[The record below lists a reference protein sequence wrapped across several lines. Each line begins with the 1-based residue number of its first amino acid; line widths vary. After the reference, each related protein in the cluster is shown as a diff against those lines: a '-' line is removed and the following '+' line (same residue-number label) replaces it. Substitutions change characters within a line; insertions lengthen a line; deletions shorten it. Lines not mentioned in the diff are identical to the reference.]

1 MYCNIEQSFLGKKLD
16 KMFTEQNRNLISNLI
31 ENEEFKKWFG
41 EGRKDSEGN
50 PVIDD
55 SLSFTNSK
63 GEKKTIFDFPPV
75 HLRSKGEVFQLL
87 KVSPGV
93 QLYNSE
99 LFVNNTEKNSSGEY
113 SAKSLVRLMN
123 VLNWY
128 YPGIVSVDIYQR
140 KGLSSFSKDQGI
152 PLPIIKINEVS
163 LNKPPLLFSIYDANK
178 VNQNSDQFNQLRS
191 VDELVAIQNAIDEFR
206 LYGVTEA
213 EVQQVAIKPS
223 VSDDTYEKLEAFFKK
238 LNPDAKVEV
247 KNLSTAGAAYIRD
260 FLIQLDTNAKYQAM
274 PEEVSH
280 FFFEMLPLNSSLR
293 KDMMD
298 NITSFLIYRTT
309 LASYKNNPEY
319 QNSNGTPNY
328 DKIKREASAK
338 LIGEYVYAL
347 SEGDFTRINTLLSTN
362 DSFIKRWWDKL
373 VKWLSEKFKIKRS
386 ERFQAYIDSAD
397 AILNQNVEWLS
408 KEAIFE
414 NSKNDVFFDLTDR
427 NKVDIEM
434 AKHILENVA
443 EHGKIEDLQNVIN
456 KFRQEL
462 GKNLIKITGQEGFE
476 ALNYELSKDAKGKST
491 DINYLSELYDIVKKV
506 DITGHKLN
514 NLISSDNQILNFS
527 EFIRVIQNMENVA
540 KAINTLV
547 DTYSNSD
554 RIESIA
560 ELQSFRNIYSNFQ
573 SFVND
578 DLATILAQSDIEFE
592 FVNKIRE
599 TAVAFS
605 TVEFK
610 IIAKLRE
617 SYKTFLK
624 DTLAPD
630 NEVIL
635 NTFTKD
641 IHDALFYRV
650 KDTSLQA
657 DINEAVDQLKADI
670 RAGMDISTSV
680 STSGVRTIGAK
691 ERFINKLEEKKI
703 PKDILNSAVIS
714 QQLDKIDE
722 LYTTDRIINDF
733 MNGLGHDIDLTSQAM
748 HLMTAGIKNHDTF
761 VANIAKFIVNRR
773 SQAEN
778 IASVA
783 IREYMSKVSP
793 IITKMKALGID
804 EYKAGEAITFIDQV
818 NDYSKNKKTNEY
830 IYKDHKRDI
839 VRLLNPT
846 LNSAIVEKER
856 LLKEKNDLLRQW
868 KTSDPNTEEG
878 KNLKEALKKAR
889 KDYINFDEQYF
900 NSRFNEELTA
910 FQKKWN
916 KNEEFLEIK
925 EEWDILTEQMRLLQ
939 YISESNPNDTQA
951 FAKYQIKR
959 RERNYLL
966 KQEGVSEE
974 HAKSAK
980 LLQDF
985 FDESSKFREEDVR
998 RTKRNFTQ
1006 AARNYEAKVDY
1017 ALSVFLRKGPEK
1029 NSLDNLEQT
1038 LQEVMKDSTI
1048 RIKYRYKF
1056 ETADQDNVSHDS
1068 VATDLEIAFV
1078 KAILT
1083 GDFEAR
1089 NKVKVK
1095 TDYYYEFQD
1104 KIFEQIEALK
1114 AQQGLSEI
1122 DLLITDIYKQINEIL
1137 KGKGDFYGQR
1147 NPDNLTADEINT
1159 LETLENRMNTIKN
1172 YNIRTYKILDEV
1184 KEKKANAQFL
1194 PLIKEYEK
1202 LVSDFTDSIT
1212 GKKAADE
1219 ADLTGYKKD
1228 ISDYNKLF
1236 EQSKIITDEQKKLSK
1251 DIGDFYKILS
1261 TLADKTPTEAYWDKI
1276 EDIIPILEKLLE
1288 ERQAEKYANPNLS
1301 KAATL
1306 RLDNEIRNLAILING
1321 EKSTDGNYTSGGL
1334 MAAIYER
1341 NHEMLD
1347 KIINDEYYADDG
1359 ETLIEFL
1366 KYVNINVLT
1375 DSAPIEGI
1383 NPDFFDWFTKSH
1395 RTGNVWV
1402 NDIDPF
1408 TGRTLQSGYYQQRSY
1423 VRRLYYSYTE
1433 PMIEE
1438 HDGKKLY
1445 EVKENSRYRATR
1457 ISDAFLKKQVSWKD
1471 TSDME
1476 DWTVDNRAGRPQTLP
1491 LSRKQ
1496 LAEQGKT
1503 DDRYLNKEYYR
1514 MKDSTDE
1521 KDKLLYQYLTE
1532 TISTY
1537 FGEQE
1542 NKPDELK
1549 TMFNLPV
1556 TNLDHFQKAKEDI
1569 TNTKDRAT
1577 RLYQKFMGMFTKTD
1591 TDEEDQL
1598 TGVDQITDT
1607 DQYTQEII
1615 ESKVPKLGMSVKLV
1629 ANRVNRNV
1637 LHAIQQY
1644 IVRSKD
1650 FDTRSNLDPFVKGLL
1665 DVLKENEK
1673 LTGHQNQKKRAAIL
1687 DQIYKQMI
1695 LEEVPNNV
1703 TNQKFFRKT
1712 ANILMSMTGVK
1723 LMADFIGGGINYLQ
1737 ANINNIIEA
1746 FASKYVTPTN
1756 YAVGFSK
1763 AGVMMSEFLADFN
1776 KKSDF
1781 GYWVLMHQSFDFV
1794 QGEWIEDIT
1803 ERASTKNKIF
1813 DWRKFAMYPRKNG
1826 ELHAQSAMAIGI
1838 LDNTKIKN
1846 SIDGK
1851 EYPMWNIYK
1860 KEGDTLVLKEGFDPV
1875 LYNTIDGTEF
1885 QRIKN
1890 LIHSV
1895 NIDLHGNYARIN
1907 QTEASRHSIGR
1918 LMENM
1923 KRWFVSNFQR
1933 RFGREGI
1940 DVNKSALDQGYYN
1953 TPALAL
1959 ANIVNQLRKGNAKA
1973 AKDWIH
1979 FYLTTPR
1986 KRQNI
1991 NRFAAD
1997 VIILAALFFTT
2008 GTLFG
2013 YDYDDPDKN
2022 KKLRASSWLYNE
2034 ALLLF
2039 LRTYAEHT
2047 AFIPVPPFGFTE
2059 LTRNLL
2065 DPFSVAK
2072 SALGNAAGAIST
2084 LAFTIGYYIFGI
2096 DALQNDAIYQKDSGA
2111 GKGPTFPWFWD
2122 IVPGQKGESKF
2133 LAYLAKVFGYNGA
2146 QIDPA
2151 NYIKNFEQ
2159 LQNRLK

>member
-31 ENEEFKKWFG
+31 ENEEFNKWFG
-41 EGRKDSEGN
+41 EGRKDTEGN

-55 SLSFTNSK
+55 SLSFTNGK
-63 GEKKTIFDFPPV
+63 GEKKTVFDFPPV
-75 HLRSKGEVFQLL
+75 HLRSKGEVFKLL
-87 KVSPGV
+87 KSSPGV
-93 QLYNSE
+93 HLYNSE

-113 SAKSLVRLMN
+113 SAKSANRLIN

-128 YPGIVSVDIYQR
+128 YPGVVSVDIYKR
-140 KGLSSFSKDQGI
+140 KGLSTFSKDQGI
-152 PLPIIKINEVS
+152 PLPIIRINDVS
-163 LNKPPLLFSIYDANK
+163 LNKPPVLFSIHDANRI
-178 VNQNSDQFNQLRS
+178 NLNDGQFNQIRS

-206 LYGVTEA
+206 VYGVTEA
-213 EVQQVAIKPS
+213 ELQDTVRKPA
-223 VSDDTYEKLEAFFKK
+223 VSEETYAKLEEFFKK
-238 LNPDAKVEV
+238 LSPDAKVEV
-247 KNLSTAGAAYIRD
+247 KDLSTAGAAYIRD
-260 FLIQLDTNAKYQAM
+260 FLIQLDTSSKYTAM

-309 LASYKNNPEY
+309 LATYKDNPAY
-319 QNSNGTPNY
+319 QRSDGSVNY

-338 LIGEYVYAL
+338 LIGEYVYAQA
-347 SEGDFTRINTLLSTN
+347 EGDFTRINTLLSTN
-362 DSFIKRWWDKL
+362 DSFIKRWWDSF
-373 VKWLSEKFKIKRS
+373 VNWLANAFGIKRK
-386 ERFQAYIDSAD
+386 ERFQSYIDAAD

-408 KEAIFE
+408 KEEIFK
-414 NSKNDVFFDLTDR
+414 NSQNDVFFLLTDR
-427 NKVDIEM
+427 NKIDIEM

-443 EHGKIEDLQNVIN
+443 QHGKIEDLQGVID

-476 ALNYELSKDAKGKST
+476 TLNYELSKDSKGKPG

-506 DITGHKLN
+506 DITGHKLS

-547 DTYSNSD
+547 DAYTNSGKM
-554 RIESIA
+554 ESIS

-573 SFVND
+573 SFIND
-578 DLATILAQSDIEFE
+578 DLATILAQSDIGFE
-592 FVNKIRE
+592 FVNRIRE

-641 IHDALFYRV
+641 VHDALYYRV

-657 DINEAVDQLKADI
+657 SITEAIDQLKADI
-670 RAGMDISTSV
+670 RGGMDVSTSV
-680 STSGVRTIGAK
+680 STAGVRTVGAK
-691 ERFINKLEEKKI
+691 ERFIEKLEEKNI

-722 LYTTDRIINDF
+722 LYTTDRIINEF

-748 HLMTAGIKNHDTF
+748 HLMSAGIKNHDVF
-761 VANIAKFIVNRR
+761 VANVSKFIVNRR

-778 IASVA
+778 IANIA
-783 IREYMSKVSP
+783 IKEYMSKVSP
-793 IITKMKALGID
+793 IITKMKALGLD
-804 EYKAGEAITFIDQV
+804 EYQAGEAITYIDQV
-818 NDYSKNKKTNEY
+818 NDYTKNKKNTDY
-830 IYKDHKRDI
+830 KYKDHKRDI
-839 VRLLNPT
+839 VRLLSPT

-856 LLKEKNDLLRQW
+856 LLKVKNDLLRQW
-868 KTSDPNTEEG
+868 KSSDPNSEEG
-878 KNLKEALKKAR
+878 KKLKTDLKQAR
-889 KDYINFDEQYF
+889 KEYINFDEQYF

-916 KNEEFLEIK
+916 NNEEFLEIK
-925 EEWDILTEQMRLLQ
+925 EEWDIITEQMRILQ
-939 YISESNPNDTQA
+939 KISESNPNNNQA
-951 FAKYQIKR
+951 FAEYQIKR
-959 RERNYLL
+959 RERNFLL

-974 HAKSAK
+974 HAKAAK

-998 RTKRNFTQ
+998 RTKRNYIQ
-1006 AARNYEAKVDY
+1006 AYRNYEGKVDY
-1017 ALSVFLRKGPEK
+1017 ALSVFLRKGQDK
-1029 NSLDNLEQT
+1029 SDLDNLEQT
-1038 LQEVMKDSTI
+1038 LQDVMKDSTI
-1048 RIKYRYKF
+1048 RIKYKYKF

-1068 VATDLEIAFV
+1068 VSTDLEVAFV
-1078 KAILT
+1078 KAILM
-1083 GDFEAR
+1083 GNFEDR
-1089 NKVKVK
+1089 NKIKVK

-1104 KIFEQIEALK
+1104 QIFEQIERLK
-1114 AQQGLSEI
+1114 AEQGLSEV
-1122 DLLITDIYKQINEIL
+1122 DLLVADIYKQINDIL

-1147 NPDNLTADEINT
+1147 NPDNLTADEVNT
-1159 LETLENRMNTIKN
+1159 LDTLENRLNTIKS
-1172 YNIRTYKILDEV
+1172 YNIRTYKIMDDV
-1184 KEKKANAQFL
+1184 KDKKSNAQFL
-1194 PLIKEYEK
+1194 PLIAEYEK
-1202 LVSDFTDSIT
+1202 LVSNFTEAIL
-1212 GKKAADE
+1212 GRKAADE
-1219 ADLTGYKKD
+1219 ADLAEYKKD

-1236 EQSKIITDEQKKLSK
+1236 EQSKIITDEQKKIAK
-1251 DIGDFYKILS
+1251 DISDFYKILS
-1261 TLADKTPTEAYWDKI
+1261 TLADKTPTESYWDKI
-1276 EDIIPILEKLLE
+1276 EDIIPAMEKLLE
-1288 ERQAEKYANPNLS
+1288 DKQAEKLANPNLS
-1301 KAATL
+1301 KAAAL
-1306 RLDNEIRNLAILING
+1306 RLDAEIRNLAILIHG
-1321 EKSTDGNYTSGGL
+1321 EKVSTGEYTTGGL

-1341 NHEMLD
+1341 NYEMLD
-1347 KIINDEYYADDG
+1347 KLINDEYYADNGD
-1359 ETLIEFL
+1359 TLIEFL

-1383 NPDFFDWFTKSH
+1383 NPDFFDWFTRSH
-1395 RTGNVWV
+1395 RMGNVWV
-1402 NDIDPF
+1402 NDTDPF
-1408 TGRTLQSGYYQQRSY
+1408 TGKTLQSGYYQERPY
-1423 VRRLYYSYTE
+1423 VRRLYYTYTE
-1433 PMIEE
+1433 PMVEE
-1438 HDGKKLY
+1438 HDGKKLF
-1445 EVKENSRYRATR
+1445 ELKENSRYRATK

-1471 TSDME
+1471 TNDME

-1503 DDRYLNKEYYR
+1503 DTKYLNKEYYR
-1514 MKDSTDE
+1514 MKDSTAE
-1521 KDKLLYQYLTE
+1521 TDKLLFQYLNE
-1532 TISTY
+1532 SISTY
-1537 FGEQE
+1537 FTEQE

-1556 TNLDHFQKAKEDI
+1556 TNLDHYQKTKQDI
-1569 TNTKDRAT
+1569 TLSKDRAR
-1577 RLYQKFMGMFTKTD
+1577 RLYQKFMGMFTSTD

-1615 ESKVPKLGMSVKLV
+1615 ESKVPRLGMSVKLV
-1629 ANRVNRNV
+1629 SNRVNRNV

-1650 FDTRSNLDPFVKGLL
+1650 FDTRSDLNPFVKGLL

-1673 LTGHQNQKKRAAIL
+1673 LSGHQNQKKRAAIL

-1695 LEEVPNNV
+1695 LEEMPNNV

-1723 LMADFIGGGINYLQ
+1723 LMADVVGGSINYLQ

-1746 FASKYVTPTN
+1746 FAGKYVTPTN
-1756 YAVGFSK
+1756 YAVGYSK
-1763 AGVMMSEFLADFN
+1763 ASSMIAEFLADFN

-1781 GYWVLMHQSFDFV
+1781 GYWVLMYQSFDFI
-1794 QGEWIEDIT
+1794 QGEWIEDVT
-1803 ERASTKNKIF
+1803 ERASTKNKAF

-1846 SIDGK
+1846 SIDDK

-1860 KEGDTLVLKEGFDPV
+1860 KEGDTLVLKEGFDPA
-1875 LYNTIDGTEF
+1875 LYNTTDGTEY

-1895 NIDLHGNYARIN
+1895 NIDLHGNYAKIN
-1907 QTEASRHSIGR
+1907 QTEASRHSIGK

-1923 KRWFVSNFQR
+1923 KRWFISNFQR
-1933 RFGREGI
+1933 RFGREGV

-1959 ANIVNQLRKGNAKA
+1959 ANIVNQWRKGNTKA
-1973 AKDWIH
+1973 AKDWAH

-1986 KRQNI
+1986 KRENLK
-1991 NRFAAD
+1991 RFAAD
-1997 VIILAALFFTT
+1997 VTLTAILFMTT
-2008 GTLFG
+2008 TFLFG

-2034 ALLLF
+2034 ALLVF

-2072 SALGNAAGAIST
+2072 SALGNAAGAVST
-2084 LAFTIGYYIFGI
+2084 LAFSIGYYIFGI
-2096 DALQNDAIYQKDSGA
+2096 DALQNDAVYQKDSGA

-2122 IVPGQKGESKF
+2122 IVPGEKGESKF